1 MNINRKP
8 DKCNVLEFVSQ
19 NVQFILFW
27 NCYFQTRWI
36 AVVTLKNVK
45 RKTFMEER
53 RQAQIM
59 RNRFLNE
66 GMRF

>member
-19 NVQFILFW
+19 NVQFILLW

-36 AVVTLKNVK
+36 ALVTLKNVK
-45 RKTFMEER
+45 K
-53 RQAQIM
+53 
-59 RNRFLNE
+59 
-66 GMRF
+66 

>member
-19 NVQFILFW
+19 NVQFILLW

-36 AVVTLKNVK
+36 DFCSHFKKCKV
-45 RKTFMEER
+45 
-53 RQAQIM
+53 
-59 RNRFLNE
+59 
-66 GMRF
+66 